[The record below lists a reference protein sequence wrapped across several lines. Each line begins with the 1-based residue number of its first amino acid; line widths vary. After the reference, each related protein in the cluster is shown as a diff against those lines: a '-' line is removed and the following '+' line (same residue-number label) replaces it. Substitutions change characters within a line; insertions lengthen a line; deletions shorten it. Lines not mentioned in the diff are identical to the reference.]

1 MFKNRKDKKMTSRI
15 SRGNQLLQLT
25 HEDIAFKKQILEK
38 REKDFNELGTELANL
53 NQVKSNIM
61 IRQYSRMLVSL
72 VTYYQT
78 NREFS
83 LKPYLVIKLEI
94 SCQTYMLEISYQT
107 YSLLASALRASAIFS
122 IQ

>member
-1 MFKNRKDKKMTSRI
+1 MTSRI
-15 SRGNQLLQLT
+15 STDSQLLQLT
-25 HEDIAFKKQILEK
+25 REDIAFKKQILEK
-38 REKDFNELGTELANL
+38 REKDDNELGTELANL

-61 IRQYSRMLVSL
+61 VRQYSRMLVSL

-83 LKPYLVIKLEI
+83 LKPYLKI

-107 YSLLASALRASAIFS
+107 YSLLAPALRASAIFS
-122 IQ
+122 IE

>member
-15 SRGNQLLQLT
+15 STDSQLLQLT
-25 HEDIAFKKQILEK
+25 REDIAFKKQILEK
-38 REKDFNELGTELANL
+38 REKDDNELGTELANL

-61 IRQYSRMLVSL
+61 VRQYSRMLVSL

-78 NREFS
+78 NRGFS
-83 LKPYLVIKLEI
+83 LKQYLIIMLEI

-107 YSLLASALRASAIFS
+107 YSLLAPALRASAIFS
-122 IQ
+122 IE